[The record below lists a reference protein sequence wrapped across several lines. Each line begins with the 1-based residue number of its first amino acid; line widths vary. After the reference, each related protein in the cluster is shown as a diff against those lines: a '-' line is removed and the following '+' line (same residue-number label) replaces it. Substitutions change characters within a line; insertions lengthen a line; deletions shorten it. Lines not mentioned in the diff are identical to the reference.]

1 MGLLQASWEEVA
13 GLSNGDGGGGYN
25 ESSALSERG
34 ALMKRILVVLTVVAL
49 MLVMLAMAVG
59 PAFATQPTEF
69 NPPQHPGGS
78 RNSDNCVAYNSA
90 QVKHNGSAVRNQNR
104 QSEVKGMQASCNHAN
119 QK

>member
-1 MGLLQASWEEVA
+1 
-13 GLSNGDGGGGYN
+13 
-25 ESSALSERG
+25 
-34 ALMKRILVVLTVVAL
+34 MKRIVMLLTVVAL
-49 MLVMLAMAVG
+49 MLVMAVG

-90 QVKHNGSAVRNQNR
+90 QVKHNGSAVRNQDR
-104 QSEVKGMQASCNHAN
+104 QSEVKGMQASCNNAN